1 MKQTTETRRHN
12 KNIEFF
18 CPLHLYKGPQ
28 QFIFQRFLIQLVKR
42 NNLHES
48 LYMQN
53 SRSLAQDCNIYMSCQ
68 TWVNTT
74 FSPHFREKANFPPKL
89 SWMGFLY
96 FKERARSL
104 KKSTKSEM
112 LEIVQLLNILKF
124 SVFIFMIFKKYKRK
138 NS

>member
-42 NNLHES
+42 NNLHGS

-53 SRSLAQDCNIYMSCQ
+53 SRSLTQDCNIYMSCQ
-68 TWVNTT
+68 AWVNTT
-74 FSPHFREKANFPPKL
+74 VFSTHFREN
-89 SWMGFLY
+89 SWMSFLY